1 MSRNERS
8 NSQRARQD
16 KRRRKP
22 DERARRTRDRLGNA
36 FVALIH
42 EKPIGDVTV
51 QDVLNRAAVGRST
64 FYLHFRDKNDLLL
77 SQLEVFLETM
87 STLLSS
93 RKENRV
99 ELPPW
104 RRCLSTSRTK
114 RSFIAFSLMQAV
126 STISTILRKATLLA
140 ESRSDSENRSV
151 FRRFHKVNWPLAPV
165 HWPGACYH
173 CSDGGSTV
181 ARRNRQARWMNC
193 STELC
198 GTDFSSRTFCNENA
212 AESLIHI
219 KRPLDILE
227 SRTNAAPGFTPLR

>member
-93 RKENRV
+93 RKEKSRRV
-99 ELPPW
+99 
-104 RRCLSTSRTK
+104 
-114 RSFIAFSLMQAV
+114 
-126 STISTILRKATLLA
+126 
-140 ESRSDSENRSV
+140 
-151 FRRFHKVNWPLAPV
+151 APV
-165 HWPGACYH
+165 AEMFEHIENQKKLYRILADAGRLNDFYDLAQGYFARGIEERLRESKRLPKIPQGELAARACALAGSLLSLLRWWLDRGAKEPPGEM
-173 CSDGGSTV
+173 D
-181 ARRNRQARWMNC
+181 
-193 STELC
+193 ELFHRIVWN
-198 GTDFSSRTFCNENA
+198 G
-212 AESLIHI
+212 LQ
-219 KRPLDILE
+219 
-227 SRTNAAPGFTPLR
+227 